1 VIKEY
6 LEKISQCEDLTRQEA
21 ATALQML
28 IDDQL
33 TATEIGALLFGLRT
47 KGESVEEILGFVD
60 TMQANMVAVAIDDP
74 DAIDVCGTGGDQSHS
89 FNVST
94 TAAFVVAAGGVT
106 VAKHGNRSVSS
117 KAGSADVLEKLG
129 ARIDLSPE
137 NTRRCLNEIGIS
149 FLFAPMYHPAMKAVA
164 PHRRN
169 LGIRTIFNML
179 GPLINPANLKRQLIG
194 TYNLETAAKTAAVL
208 RQRCYKKA
216 CVVHSEE
223 GFDEA
228 SPFAG
233 NRVFEVDIARPDIY
247 EYFYRAEKCSQNL
260 NSYQLV
266 QGGDAEKNARITLE
280 ILNGRRGYPREMT
293 ALNAAFGL
301 YVAGKVDNI
310 PDGIFLAEELIDSG
324 KALQKLNQFIE
335 MSSKL
340 AN

>member
-1 VIKEY
+1 MIKEY
-6 LEKISQCEDLTRQEA
+6 LEKISQNKDLTRQEA
-21 ATALQML
+21 AEALQML

-137 NTRRCLNEIGIS
+137 NTRKCLNEIGIG
-149 FLFAPMYHPAMKAVA
+149 FFFAPMYHPAMKAVA
-164 PHRRN
+164 PHRKN

-194 TYNLETAAKTAAVL
+194 VYNLETATKMAAVL
-208 RQRCYKKA
+208 RQRSYKKA

-223 GFDEA
+223 GFDEV

-233 NRVFEVDIARPDIY
+233 NRVFEVDIARPDIS
-247 EYFYRAEKCSQNL
+247 EYVYQVEKCPKKL

-266 QGGDAEKNARITLE
+266 RGGDAEKNARITLE
-280 ILNGRRGYPREMT
+280 ILNGRQGYPREMT

-301 YVAGKVDNI
+301 YVADKVGNI
-310 PDGIFLAEELIDSG
+310 PDGVALAEELIDSG
-324 KALQKLNQFIE
+324 KALKKLNQFIE